1 MKLYTETPNTMITWP
16 EPVET
21 TWQILAGE
29 TLAESVWKRPDI
41 GLAARLFIGAIVNIP
56 RPHRPWGLITWLAE
70 VNNTSRET
78 IYAIGQQCRD
88 RLLETGAAQPE
99 LLPENVP
106 EPVEDGAYIQVDQ
119 TRLKRT
125 ILSLAFPGGVSLR
138 GMQDC
143 LQTAFD
149 QRRSLGYRSQFI
161 NEAGQQAGRILDEL
175 DHSPLGKVI
184 AARDETWLGDLAFL
198 LTVEPHSY
206 VLLSGHVEKSC
217 DSVHWGVSLALDHS
231 RGIQIVGLTE
241 DAATFYPKSIQ
252 EAQLLEAEFSVTV
265 QKDVWHVMHKAAQTV
280 TTIEASALRKL
291 EKAEKL
297 FKKVLKAPADEQLF
311 EKWGHLDA
319 EAEEMVECSAQVRF
333 WVSCICDALELV
345 DWRSGEIRDQEIN
358 HWLLTESLQALR
370 ELNHP
375 RTDKLVT
382 YIAGQLDELLTFL
395 DWLEIQLIPWQAR
408 LAAFLP
414 DPVEQ
419 AFFQK
424 TVARVWRLKRALTNG
439 HTRFK
444 TLADEA
450 QELLAERVAGDP
462 QAQRLAEELLNIL
475 EHVLRT
481 SCAAET
487 VNSIIKPYL
496 WVKRSFQSRKTA
508 QNWLYLFILWF
519 NMHLFQRSEKRAGK
533 SPFQL
538 AGIQVYTPDGLET
551 DDWLAALG
559 YPATA

>member
-1 MKLYTETPNTMITWP
+1 MKLYPETPNTMITWP

-29 TLAESVWKRPDI
+29 PLAESVWKRPDI
-41 GLAARLFIGAIVNIP
+41 GLTARLLIGVILNIP
-56 RPHRPWGLITWLAE
+56 RPYRPWGIVTWLAE

-99 LLPENVP
+99 LLLESVP
-106 EPVEDGAYIQVDQ
+106 APVEEGAHMQVDQ
-119 TRLKRT
+119 MRLKRT
-125 ILSLAFPGGVSLR
+125 ILSLLFPGGVSLR
-138 GMQDC
+138 AMQDC

-149 QRRSLGYRSQFI
+149 RSCSLGYLSQFI
-161 NEAGQQAGRILDEL
+161 NEVGQQAGRILDKL
-175 DHSPLGKVI
+175 DYRVLGEII
-184 AARDETWLGDLAFL
+184 AARDETYLGNLAFL

-217 DSVHWGVSLALDHS
+217 DSVHWGVSLAIDRS

-241 DAATFYPKSIQ
+241 DAANFYPKSLK
-252 EAQLLEAEFSVTV
+252 EARLLEAEFSVTV
-265 QKDVWHVMHKAAQTV
+265 QKDVWHVMHKAAKTV
-280 TTIEASALRKL
+280 RTMEGSALRKL
-291 EKAEKL
+291 ENAENR
-297 FKKVLKAPADEQLF
+297 FEKVLKAPADEQLF
-311 EKWGHLDA
+311 EKWGRLDA
-319 EAEEMVECSAQVRF
+319 EAEELVELSARVRF
-333 WVSCICDALELV
+333 WAGCICDALELV

-358 HWLLTESLQALR
+358 LWLLTESLQALR
-370 ELNHP
+370 ELNYF
-375 RTDKLVT
+375 RADKLAT
-382 YIAGQLDELLTFL
+382 YIKRQMDELLTFL

-408 LAAFLP
+408 LAKFLP
-414 DPVEQ
+414 DPSAQ

-424 TVARVWRLKRALTNG
+424 TVARAWRLKRALVNG
-439 HTRFK
+439 HPRFK

-450 QELLAERVAGDP
+450 QELLTERVADDP
-462 QAQRLAEELLNIL
+462 EAHQLAEELLNIL

-538 AGIQVYTPDGLET
+538 AGIKVYTPDGHET

-559 YPATA
+559 YPATV

>member
-1 MKLYTETPNTMITWP
+1 MKLYTETTNTITVWP

-29 TLAESVWKRPDI
+29 TLPENVWKRPDI
-41 GLAARLFIGAIVNIP
+41 GLAAGLLIGAIVNIP
-56 RPHRPWGLITWLAE
+56 RPHRPWGIITWLAE

-99 LLPENVP
+99 FLPESVP
-106 EPVEDGAYIQVDQ
+106 APVEEVAHIQVDQ
-119 TRLKRT
+119 VRLKRT
-125 ILSLAFPGGVSLR
+125 ILSLLFPGGASLR
-138 GMQDC
+138 AMQDC

-149 QRRSLGYRSQFI
+149 QSRSPGYLSQFI
-161 NEAGQQAGRILDEL
+161 NEAGQQSGRVLDEL
-175 DHSPLGKVI
+175 DYSSLEEII
-184 AARDETWLGDLAFL
+184 AARDETYLGKLAFL

-217 DSVHWGVSLALDHS
+217 DSVHWGVSLALDRS

-241 DAATFYPKSIQ
+241 DAANFYPKSIK
-252 EAQLLEAEFSVTV
+252 EARLLDAEFSVTV
-265 QKDVWHVMHKAAQTV
+265 QKDVWHVMHKAAKTV
-280 TTIEASALRKL
+280 RIMEGSALRKL
-291 EKAEKL
+291 EKAEEL
-297 FKKVLKAPADEQLF
+297 FKKVLKAPDDKQLL
-311 EKWGHLDA
+311 EKWGLLDA
-319 EAEEMVECSAQVRF
+319 EAEELVERSARVRF

-345 DWRSGEIRDQEIN
+345 DWRSGEIRDKEIN
-358 HWLLTESLQALR
+358 LWLLTESLQALR
-370 ELNHP
+370 ELNHS

-382 YIAGQLDELLTFL
+382 YIEGQLDELFTFL
-395 DWLEIQLIPWQAR
+395 DWMEIQLIPWQAR
-408 LAAFLP
+408 LADFLP
-414 DPVEQ
+414 DPAAQ

-424 TVARVWRLKRALTNG
+424 TVAQTWRLKRALVNG
-439 HTRFK
+439 HTGFK
-444 TLADEA
+444 TLAVEA
-450 QELLAERVAGDP
+450 QELLAELVADDSRAH
-462 QAQRLAEELLNIL
+462 QLAEELLNIL

-496 WVKRSFQSRKTA
+496 WVKRSFQGRKTA

-519 NMHLFQRSEKRAGK
+519 NMHTFQRSEKRAGK

-538 AGIQVYTPDGLET
+538 AGIKVYTPDGQQT
-551 DDWLAALG
+551 DDWLAVLG
-559 YPATA
+559 YPTTV

>member
-1 MKLYTETPNTMITWP
+1 MKLYTETPNAIMTWP

-29 TLAESVWKRPDI
+29 TLPERVWKRPDI

-56 RPHRPWGLITWLAE
+56 RPHRPWGLVTWLAE

-88 RLLETGAAQPE
+88 RLLATGAVQPG
-99 LLPENVP
+99 LLPESVP
-106 EPVEDGAYIQVDQ
+106 APTEELANIQVDQ
-119 TRLKRT
+119 VRLKRT
-125 ILSLAFPGGVSLR
+125 ILSLLFPGGVSLR

-149 QRRSLGYRSQFI
+149 QKRSLGYLSQFI
-161 NEAGQQAGRILDEL
+161 NEAGQQAGRILNEL
-175 DHSPLGKVI
+175 DYSPLGKII
-184 AARDETWLGDLAFL
+184 AARDETYLGKLAFL

-217 DSVHWGVSLALDHS
+217 DSVHWGVSLALDRS
-231 RGIQIVGLTE
+231 RGIQIMGLTE
-241 DAATFYPKSIQ
+241 DAANFYPKSLK
-252 EAQLLEAEFSVTV
+252 EARLLDAEFSVTV
-265 QKDVWHVMHKAAQTV
+265 QKDVWHVMHKTAKTV
-280 TTIEASALRKL
+280 TTMEGIALRKL
-291 EKAEKL
+291 EKAENL
-297 FKKVLKAPADEQLF
+297 FKKVLKAPDDQQLF
-311 EKWGHLDA
+311 EKWGLLDA
-319 EAEEMVECSAQVRF
+319 EAEEQVERSARVRF
-333 WVSCICDALELV
+333 WAGCICDALELV

-358 HWLLTESLQALR
+358 LWLLTESLRALR
-370 ELNHP
+370 ELNHS
-375 RTDKLVT
+375 RIDKLVT
-382 YIAGQLDELLTFL
+382 YIERQMDELFTFL

-414 DPVEQ
+414 DSAEQ

-444 TLADEA
+444 SLADEA
-450 QELLAERVAGDP
+450 QDLLAERVADDSL
-462 QAQRLAEELLNIL
+462 AQRLAEELLNIL

-496 WVKRSFQSRKTA
+496 WVKRSFQCRKTA
-508 QNWLYLFILWF
+508 QNWLHLFILWF
-519 NMHLFQRSEKRAGK
+519 NIHPFQRSEKRAGK

-538 AGIQVYTPDGLET
+538 AGIKVYTPDGQQT
-551 DDWLAALG
+551 DDWLAVLG
-559 YPATA
+559 YPATV

>member
-1 MKLYTETPNTMITWP
+1 MITWP
-16 EPVET
+16 EPAET
-21 TWQILAGE
+21 TWQMLAGE
-29 TLAESVWKRPDI
+29 TVPETAWKRPDI
-41 GLAARLFIGAIVNIP
+41 GLVARLLIGAIVNIP
-56 RPHRPWGLITWLAE
+56 RPYRPWGLVTWLAE

-88 RLLETGAAQPE
+88 RLLETGAVQPE
-99 LLPENVP
+99 LLPESVP
-106 EPVEDGAYIQVDQ
+106 ERVEDVVHIQVGQ
-119 TRLKRT
+119 ARIKRM
-125 ILSLAFPGGVSLR
+125 ILSLLFPGGVSLR
-138 GMQDC
+138 AMQDC
-143 LQTAFD
+143 LQTGFD
-149 QRRSLGYRSQFI
+149 QSRSLGYLSQFI

-175 DHSPLGKVI
+175 DYSVLGEII
-184 AARDETWLGDLAFL
+184 AARDETYLGDLAFL

-217 DSVHWGVSLALDHS
+217 DSVHWGVSLAIDRS
-231 RGIQIVGLTE
+231 QGIQIVGLTE
-241 DAATFYPKSIQ
+241 DAANFYSKSLK
-252 EAQLLEAEFSVTV
+252 EARLLDAEFSVTV
-265 QKDVWHVMHKAAQTV
+265 QKDVWHVMYKASQTV
-280 TTIEASALRKL
+280 STMEASALRKL

-297 FKKVLKAPADEQLF
+297 FKKVLKAPDDEQLF
-311 EKWGHLDA
+311 EKWGRLDT
-319 EAEEMVECSAQVRF
+319 EAEEMVERSAQVRF
-333 WVSCICDALELV
+333 WVGCICDALELV

-370 ELNHP
+370 ELNHS

-382 YIAGQLDELLTFL
+382 YIEGQLDELLTFL
-395 DWLEIQLIPWQAR
+395 DWLEIQLIPWQTR
-408 LAAFLP
+408 LADFLP
-414 DPVEQ
+414 DPAEQ

-444 TLADEA
+444 SLAVEA
-450 QELLAERVAGDP
+450 QELLAERVADDP
-462 QAQRLAEELLNIL
+462 QAQRLAEELLSIL

-508 QNWLYLFILWF
+508 QNWLHLFILWF
-519 NMHLFQRSEKRAGK
+519 NMHIFQRSEKRAGK

-538 AGIQVYTPDGLET
+538 AGIQVYAPDGQQT

-559 YPATA
+559 YPATV